1 MATYN
6 ADEQERI
13 DGMKSWWDAYGT
25 TVLIAITV
33 FAASIGGTQAWKY
46 YTHQQKTQAADLYV
60 LVQQVQES
68 EDPKRINDAAS
79 LLMDSYSSSGYAA
92 RAAMIA
98 AKTNFDAGDITAAKV
113 KLQWIINNA
122 EEPELIDLS
131 RIRLSGLLLDEEKYD
146 EALKVM
152 ASKHGDAFSGL
163 YSDRKGDI
171 LTAAGRINEARE
183 AYQIAVAK
191 LEPTNNYFNIVQ
203 MKLDALGDAVV
214 SEE

>member
-13 DGMKSWWDAYGT
+13 DGLKSWWEAYGT
-25 TVLIAITV
+25 TVLVAITV
-33 FAASIGGTQAWKY
+33 LTASIGGTQAWKY
-46 YTHQQKTQAADLYV
+46 YSHQQKTQAADLYI

-79 LLMDSYSSSGYAA
+79 LLMDSYSSSGYAV

-98 AKTNFDAGDITAAKV
+98 ARANFDAGDTNAAKQ
-113 KLQWIINNA
+113 KLQWVITNA
-122 EEPELIDLS
+122 EEPELKDLS
-131 RIRLSGLLLDEEKYD
+131 RLRLSGLLLDEEKYD

-152 ASKHGDAFSGL
+152 ASKHGDSFGGL

-191 LEPTNNYFNIVQ
+191 LDPANNYFNIVQ
-203 MKLDALGDAVV
+203 MKLDALGDAAVLA
-214 SEE
+214 E